1 MREHRRI
8 GSRRLHAC
16 GTEGCRRVLDQG
28 DVVTELH
35 AKTPGGFDATVG
47 DQADE
52 NDLLNAVLLELE
64 VEIGVGETAL
74 RPMLL
79 DDDVTVLGAK
89 LRIELAAPRTDC
101 EGLGW
106 QPRLLKHVDV
116 LPPIELAFM

>member
-52 NDLLNAVLLELE
+52 NGLLNTVLLELA
-64 VEIGVGETAL
+64 VEIGIGETAL

-79 DDDVTVLGAK
+79 DDDVPLLRAK
-89 LRIELAAPRTDC
+89 LRVDLTAPRTVC
-101 EGLGW
+101 EGLRR
-106 QPRLLKHVDV
+106 Q
-116 LPPIELAFM
+116 